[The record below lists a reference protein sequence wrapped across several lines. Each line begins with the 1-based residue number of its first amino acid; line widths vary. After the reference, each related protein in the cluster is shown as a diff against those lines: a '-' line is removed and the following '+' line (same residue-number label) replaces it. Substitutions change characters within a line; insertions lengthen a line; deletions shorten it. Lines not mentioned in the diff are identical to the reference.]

1 MGLSDLLLSG
11 FRWYRRLRGGTWF
24 YVEYPVAMGGEGWF
38 HSEAEEWFHSEV
50 PWNSRILDKEI
61 YIIDDPNRH

>member
-11 FRWYRRLRGGTWF
+11 FRWYRRLRGGIWF

-38 HSEAEEWFHSEV
+38 HSEV

-61 YIIDDPNRH
+61 YK